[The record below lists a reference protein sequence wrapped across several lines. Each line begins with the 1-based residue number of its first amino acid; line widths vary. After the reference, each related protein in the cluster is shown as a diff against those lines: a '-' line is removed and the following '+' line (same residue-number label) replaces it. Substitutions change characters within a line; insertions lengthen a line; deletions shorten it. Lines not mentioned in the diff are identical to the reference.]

1 MSNHKVPFS
10 TPATIYDVAREAGV
24 SDATVSRVFNN
35 KHNVKADTR
44 ERVLQAAEKLGYVVN
59 VQARSLAG
67 GKSNTI
73 GLLVPGL
80 DNGYIGEIIRGI
92 DQELAHAD
100 HELMLYTTH
109 RKGKNESAYLQYVA
123 NGFVDGL
130 LLVVPLLSPTF
141 LETLGALNYAYV
153 LIDEVDPSENSFS
166 VDATNWQG
174 AYDATDYLIKLGH
187 HTIGFI
193 TGMHE
198 LNSTKERL
206 NGYLA
211 ALRDNDVP
219 VRQDLI
225 VDGDFLQETG
235 FEQSLRLLDLKQKPT
250 AIFAANDLMA
260 LGALDA
266 IRERGLHIPQDISV
280 IGFDDIPQASTTH
293 PKLTTVQQ
301 PLEQMG
307 RVGVQMLLEQLEHPE
322 RPPRRVTLATHLV
335 VRDSCQPV
343 NDVGGI

>member
-1 MSNHKVPFS
+1 MTDHKISFSN
-10 TPATIYDVAREAGV
+10 PATIYDVAREAGV

-35 KHNVKADTR
+35 KTNVKAATR
-44 ERVLQAAEKLGYVVN
+44 DRVLQAAAKLGYVVN

-100 HELMLYTTH
+100 YELMLYTTH
-109 RKGKNESAYLQYVA
+109 RKGKNESTYLRYAA
-123 NGFVDGL
+123 NGLVDGL

-141 LETLGALNYAYV
+141 LNALGALNYPYV
-153 LIDEVDPSENSFS
+153 LIDEVDPVGNSFS
-166 VDATNWQG
+166 VDSTNWQG
-174 AYDATDYLIKLGH
+174 AYDATTYLIELGH
-187 HTIGFI
+187 RDIGFI
-193 TGMHE
+193 SGIPE

-206 NGYLA
+206 KGYQE
-211 ALRDNDVP
+211 ALQAHNLLIRP
-219 VRQDLI
+219 DLI
-225 VDGDFLQETG
+225 VDGDFVQASG
-235 FEQSLRLLDLKQKPT
+235 FEQSLQLLNLEHRPT
-250 AIFAANDLMA
+250 AIFAANDIMA
-260 LGALDA
+260 FGVMEA
-266 IRERGLHIPQDISV
+266 IREQGLQIPNDISV

-293 PKLTTVQQ
+293 PKLTTVRQ

-307 RVGVQMLLEQLEHPE
+307 RVGVQLLLEHLEDSE
-322 RPPRRVTLATHLV
+322 RLPRSVTLATHLV